1 MKFYEIH
8 ETVHSIYMVVEYLS
22 GGELIK
28 NISKRVQ
35 YNELYLKKIML
46 NIVKALKYLHSKG
59 IMHRDLKPENLMIKS
74 KKQRLNV
81 KIIDFGLST
90 KINVKEYL
98 FRRCGT
104 PGFVAPEI
112 ITLKKD
118 EFYNEKCDIF
128 SAGVIFYI
136 LYSPFI

>member
-1 MKFYEIH
+1 
-8 ETVHSIYMVVEYLS
+8 MVVEYLS

-28 NISKRVQ
+28 NISKKVQ
-35 YNELYLKKIML
+35 YNELYLKKIMMF
-46 NIVKALKYLHSKG
+46 IIKALKYMHSKG

-81 KIIDFGLST
+81 KLIDFGLST
-90 KINVKEYL
+90 KIKLKEFL

-112 ITLKKD
+112 ITLK
-118 EFYNEKCDIF
+118 E
-128 SAGVIFYI
+128 G
-136 LYSPFI
+136 